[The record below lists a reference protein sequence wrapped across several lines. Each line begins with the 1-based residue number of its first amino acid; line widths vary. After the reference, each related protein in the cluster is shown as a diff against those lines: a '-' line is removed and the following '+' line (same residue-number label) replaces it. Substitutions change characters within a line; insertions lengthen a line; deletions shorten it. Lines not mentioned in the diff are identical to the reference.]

1 MQNIF
6 HPNKFEKFDERGQKY
21 LITVYLAITLLRSTA
36 IAHNADNY
44 MQYGIRGDFLSGCKN
59 VEARTKVRKPEL
71 PVLNIVEV
79 CVSGLL
85 LKHDKNHKKY
95 LKISTILFGSS

>member
-44 MQYGIRGDFLSGCKN
+44 MQYWVRGDFLSGCIE
-59 VEARTKVRKPEL
+59 VESRTNARNPIL
-71 PVLNIVEV
+71 PVLTY
-79 CVSGLL
+79 S
-85 LKHDKNHKKY
+85 
-95 LKISTILFGSS
+95 